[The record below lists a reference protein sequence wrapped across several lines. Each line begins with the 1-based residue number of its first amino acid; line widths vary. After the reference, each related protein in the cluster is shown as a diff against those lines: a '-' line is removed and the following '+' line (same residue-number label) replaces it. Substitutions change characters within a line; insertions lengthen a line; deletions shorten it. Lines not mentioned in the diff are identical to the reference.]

1 MRQWRRFGVGM
12 PGVVALLLPGDKTL
26 ITEGTPMEKHYFD
39 QVIAEVIASTGD
51 AIGLVVAALA
61 QQLDATRLTEDLR
74 AHLAAAT
81 AMGKSSK
88 VAIGLATHALAA
100 AEVETALRNPAKH

>member
-81 AMGKSSK
+81 AMGKSST

-100 AEVETALRNPAKH
+100 AEVETALRNLAKH